1 MAGKFSGILL
11 CSDFDG
17 TLTADGRTV
26 SRENLEAIDRFES
39 EGGLFTMASGRFAD
53 HFDSIEGLH
62 LNTFAIALNGNVI
75 YDQKARRT
83 VWTNPIP
90 PETLERIMRF
100 TAEKCPES
108 RGLHINSIFN
118 GTVLRPEEYPDGIDA
133 LLDKISSDP
142 TLHPVMKVIVRQ
154 TPQISPELRAHFEA
168 AFPELMFAQSW
179 PEGLE
184 MNTLTGGKGNAVRKL
199 RELLGGREVIHTV
212 VCVGDYENDL
222 SMIEYADI
230 GYAVANAIQ
239 PVKDAADRVTVSNRE
254 HALARIIN
262 DLEH

>member
-1 MAGKFSGILL
+1 
-11 CSDFDG
+11 
-17 TLTADGRTV
+17 
-26 SRENLEAIDRFES
+26 
-39 EGGLFTMASGRFAD
+39 
-53 HFDSIEGLH
+53 
-62 LNTFAIALNGNVI
+62 
-75 YDQKARRT
+75 
-83 VWTNPIP
+83 
-90 PETLERIMRF
+90 
-100 TAEKCPES
+100 
-108 RGLHINSIFN
+108 
-118 GTVLRPEEYPDGIDA
+118 
-133 LLDKISSDP
+133 
-142 TLHPVMKVIVRQ
+142 
-154 TPQISPELRAHFEA
+154 
-168 AFPELMFAQSW
+168 
-179 PEGLE
+179 